1 MRSVRYIVPAYNAAL
16 YAQIPSRCLWPTR
29 KKKKKFLF
37 PPSAAAYT
45 RNPFSRKKVFL
56 SPLLSYLRGNRRP
69 FLPSFPPLGKL
80 VYSWSEFRDQFCGL
94 GGRHRPGGLWWCWR
108 RRWSISHLM
117 NSPAAAVRTEKR
129 IFALVGLRG
138 IQQC

>member
-1 MRSVRYIVPAYNAAL
+1 MVPAYNAAV
-16 YAQIPSRCLWPTR
+16 YAQIPSRCLWPTP
-29 KKKKKFLF
+29 KKKKSFLF
-37 PPSAAAYT
+37 RRQWQLT

-56 SPLLSYLRGNRRP
+56 SSLLSYLRGNRRP
-69 FLPSFPPLGKL
+69 FLLSFSPLGKL

-94 GGRHRPGGLWWCWR
+94 GGRHRSGGLWWWWR
-108 RRWSISHLM
+108 RWWSISHLM

>member
-1 MRSVRYIVPAYNAAL
+1 MQQCTRRSHLDVCGPL
-16 YAQIPSRCLWPTR
+16 E
-29 KKKKKFLF
+29 KKKKSFLF
-37 PPSAAAYT
+37 RRQWQLT

-56 SPLLSYLRGNRRP
+56 SSLLSYLRGNRRP
-69 FLPSFPPLGKL
+69 FLPSLSPLGKL
-80 VYSWSEFRDQFCGL
+80 VYSWSEFRDRFCGL
-94 GGRHRPGGLWWCWR
+94 GGRHRPGGLWWWWRR

-138 IQQC
+138 IRQC